1 MWASTAPHKTRE
13 SEAPSVAVRDMVNKL
28 QAHMIPAGVREEVE
42 LRTAAEVHNEW
53 TQWVALSL

>member
-1 MWASTAPHKTRE
+1 M
-13 SEAPSVAVRDMVNKL
+13 AVRDMVNKL

-42 LRTAAEVHNEW
+42 LRTAAEMHNEW